1 MVLAA
6 LVLPPAVLAHLERPV
21 AFPDHLKGTV
31 PPYPASVAARATKAP
46 AASPDASPAP
56 ASATAA

>member
-31 PPYPASVAARATKAP
+31 PPYPARRGGAGYE
-46 AASPDASPAP
+46 SPRRLA
-56 ASATAA
+56 